1 MTKDEL
7 RALFKIPDPITTD
20 EFARR
25 TGKSE
30 PSVRKLIE
38 RRLLP
43 LATEKEIMGE
53 NGSSYRLFILWN
65 EWLEMVYEMT
75 QQLPPERYDWKRA
88 WYKRVKKLR
97 EDLGVPYRLDEQST
111 AA

>member
-1 MTKDEL
+1 MTDDEL
-7 RALFKIPDPITTD
+7 RTLFKLPDPITTD
-20 EFARR
+20 EFVRR

-43 LATEKEIMGE
+43 LATEREIMGE
-53 NGSSYRLFILWN
+53 GGSSYRLFILWN

-75 QQLPPERYDWKRA
+75 EQLPPERYDWKRT

-97 EDLGVPYRLDEQST
+97 EDLGVPYRLGEKD
-111 AA
+111 AAA